1 MTKIRAD
8 HVRLFLLPEVEQRIR
23 HYTDLAGGEVSGLGT
38 VEEFDGGFL
47 VNNVYLPKQT
57 CSPAGTTLD
66 EDAIATLLMEL
77 EAAGEDSGRLRF
89 WWHSHAHHDVF
100 WSGTDEQCIEGL
112 ANGDYVL
119 SLVTNKRGGTLARL
133 DIFKPARVT
142 VDGIPVSV
150 HAVNDDLRN
159 ACAAELTANLSEIA
173 GFGRHVVKMPA
184 AERGLFDGHWSDSP
198 LDAVD
203 EMSALRHLFQAG
215 ELSYAEYVE
224 HLEELEA
231 CHEW

>member
-8 HVRLFLLPEVEQRIR
+8 HLRLFLLPEVEQRIR
-23 HYTDLAGGEVSGLGT
+23 HYTDLANGEVSGLGT

-47 VNNVYLPKQT
+47 VDDVFLPKQT

-66 EDAIATLLMEL
+66 EDAIATLLLEL
-77 EAAGEDSGRLRF
+77 EATDKDSGRLRF

-100 WSGTDEQCIEGL
+100 WSQTDEECIEGL
-112 ANGDYVL
+112 TNGDYVL
-119 SLVTNKRGGTLARL
+119 SLVTNKRGAMLVRL
-133 DIFKPARVT
+133 DIFRPTRIT
-142 VDGIPVSV
+142 VDNVPVSV
-150 HAVNDDLRN
+150 RAREDELHERCANDL
-159 ACAAELTANLSEIA
+159 AESLTEIA

-203 EMSALRHLFQAG
+203 EMSALRHLYQSG
-215 ELSYAEYVE
+215 ELSYAEYAE